1 MKTYLTSTIFRK
13 VLASLSGLFLVVFL
27 LGHLAGNL
35 QLFIPGD
42 IGKTQFN
49 KYALFMTTNPVVF
62 VLSLLT
68 YFSIVSHIILT
79 IYLAISSRKAR
90 PVKYYNPSDSNTS
103 TWSSRN
109 MTFLGIILLL
119 FLIVHLRSFWYEMHF
134 GAMPYQTLEDGSKIK
149 DLHQITT
156 QSFKQGWYTSF
167 YVACMFFLGLH
178 LYHGVQS
185 GLQTIGLKTRK
196 YSLSLNVLGIGV
208 SILIPTIFAT
218 IPIYIYLT
226 G

>member
-1 MKTYLTSTIFRK
+1 M
-13 VLASLSGLFLVVFL
+13 VFL

-156 QSFKQGWYTSF
+156 QSLSKDGTLHFMLL
-167 YVACMFFLGLH
+167 VCFF
-178 LYHGVQS
+178 
-185 GLQTIGLKTRK
+185 
-196 YSLSLNVLGIGV
+196 
-208 SILIPTIFAT
+208 
-218 IPIYIYLT
+218 
-226 G
+226 

>member
-1 MKTYLTSTIFRK
+1 M
-13 VLASLSGLFLVVFL
+13 VFL

-79 IYLAISSRKAR
+79 IYLAIASRKAR
-90 PVKYYNPSDSNTS
+90 PVKYYNPSVSDTS

-109 MTFLGIILLL
+109 MTF
-119 FLIVHLRSFWYEMHF
+119 WE
-134 GAMPYQTLEDGSKIK
+134 
-149 DLHQITT
+149 
-156 QSFKQGWYTSF
+156 
-167 YVACMFFLGLH
+167 
-178 LYHGVQS
+178 
-185 GLQTIGLKTRK
+185 
-196 YSLSLNVLGIGV
+196 
-208 SILIPTIFAT
+208 
-218 IPIYIYLT
+218 
-226 G
+226 

>member
-49 KYALFMTTNPVVF
+49 KYALFMTTNPAVF

-79 IYLAISSRKAR
+79 IYLAIFSRKAR
-90 PVKYYNPSDSNTS
+90 PVKYYSSSDSKTS

-134 GAMPYQTLEDGSKIK
+134 GAMPYQVLEDGSKIK

-167 YVACMFFLGLH
+167 YVTCMFFLGLH

-196 YSLSLNVLGIGV
+196 YSSSLNVLGIGV

>member
-1 MKTYLTSTIFRK
+1 
-13 VLASLSGLFLVVFL
+13 
-27 LGHLAGNL
+27 
-35 QLFIPGD
+35 
-42 IGKTQFN
+42 
-49 KYALFMTTNPVVF
+49 MTTNPIVF

-68 YFSIVSHIILT
+68 YFSILSHIILT
-79 IYLAISSRKAR
+79 IYLAIFSRKAR
-90 PVKYYNPSDSNTS
+90 PVKYYSPSDSNTS

-134 GAMPYQTLEDGSKIK
+134 GAMPYQILEDGSKIK